1 MILESSQQFSRF
13 KVLRKIGEGGMG
25 EVYLVEDQ
33 KLGRNVAL
41 KLLQPEYFDSPDR
54 LERLNRE
61 ARTAA
66 KVSHSN
72 VMSIYDI
79 GSEKDEK
86 TGRELSFIVMEYIRG
101 ESLTD
106 YLRDKNPNLKDLLR
120 VGEKIA
126 SGLAAAHKLGIVHR
140 DIKTDNIR
148 IDEEGEPKILDFG
161 LAKPTASSFA
171 GEGSSD
177 TDTVSKE
184 LTQEGKILGTITYM
198 SPEQAR
204 GETVDSRSD
213 IFSFGTM
220 MYKMF
225 TGVFPFDAPDRVSVL
240 AKILES
246 KQAPVR
252 QLNESLPSEL
262 ERIIE
267 KCLQK
272 SPNDRY
278 QDTRDL
284 VIDLRSLRKQYESG
298 ISDTSSIV
306 TDAAKPS
313 KGRFARRGWIQAG
326 SVVVVLVVLIA
337 AAMSYFSGSNKPT
350 GLQAQENALAIFG
363 FENKTGDSELDWLTS
378 GLPEILLTDLAESRS
393 INLISQSRVLDCL
406 GDAAKSQ
413 GGMPSHQACV
423 DAARSLGATRV
434 LSGSVYKLGDMLRI
448 DARLEDL
455 ESGKIILGEKVVGQN
470 PIVLVDSLT
479 QKIALS
485 LNISDMMSEK
495 TQVADITSSSPEA
508 YKHYI
513 LGMQDFALDFDKA
526 IAEFEKAIEI
536 DSTFALPYMRL
547 GMSYT
552 FQGRNQQAATY
563 YNAASRFASKLPVKE
578 RSLLDIY
585 TDIWLR
591 SNFDDALIKT
601 KAYLENYPDDKE
613 TRGYY
618 ALMLNVLQRD
628 SDAALAQLDTV
639 MMLDPHYYL
648 ALSFYATI
656 YQSREDYE
664 KAIEYTVRAKEANP
678 ESPTPY
684 NDLSSMYLANARYDE
699 AEEITR
705 EMLEKFPESTDAIG
719 RLATLSVLK
728 RDFEMARQYA
738 EKLTEVDPDDIFL
751 RIRYHRILANV
762 AFWTGKFQT
771 GTSELFEAARSAE
784 ATGDS
789 TQVRGR
795 YATIASRYLLFEMPD
810 SALFYGKIAAKW
822 ASNFSTLNY
831 PMLLIEID
839 PIYEK
844 EARELMKSA
853 VEEFK
858 KRLPSEMWDIT
869 DNFEMIFNAR
879 AAADTNALIQGFE
892 NMMNQSNQKSTSN
905 LRELGIVLVASGQY
919 QKGKEVLQEIL
930 SGVYEA
936 TDGFEYLLALYYTG
950 VADEGLGNTADAI
963 AAYKEVL
970 KYWGSPEIEIKE
982 IADTR
987 QRLRKLTG
995 QT

>member
-1 MILESSQQFSRF
+1 MILESGQQFSHF

-33 KLGRNVAL
+33 KLSRNVAL

-79 GSEKDEK
+79 GAEKDEK
-86 TGRELSFIVMEYIRG
+86 TGRELSFIVMEYIPG
-101 ESLTD
+101 KSLTD
-106 YLRDKNPNLKDLLR
+106 HLRDKNPSLKDLLR

-161 LAKPTASSFA
+161 LAKPIASGFA

-220 MYKMF
+220 LYKMF
-225 TGVFPFDAPDRVSVL
+225 AGVFPFDAPDRVSVL

-252 QLNESLPSEL
+252 QVNESLPPEL

-267 KCLQK
+267 KSLQK
-272 SPNDRY
+272 NPNDRY

-284 VIDLRSLRKQYESG
+284 VVDLRTLRRQYESG
-298 ISDTSSIV
+298 ISDTSSVVI
-306 TDAAKPS
+306 DAAKPP

-326 SVVVVLVVLIA
+326 SVVVALVALIVA
-337 AAMSYFSGSNKPT
+337 TMSYFGGSDHPT
-350 GLQAQENALAIFG
+350 GLQAHENALAIFG
-363 FENKTGDSELDWLTS
+363 FENKTGDTELDWLTS

-393 INLISQSRVLDCL
+393 INLISRSRVLDLL
-406 GDAAKSQ
+406 GETAKSQ
-413 GGMPSHQACV
+413 GGIPSHQACV

-448 DARLEDL
+448 DARMEDV
-455 ESGKIILGEKVVGQN
+455 ETGQIILGEKVVGQN
-470 PIVLVDSLT
+470 PIILVDSLT

-485 LNISDMMSEK
+485 LNISGMMSDK

-552 FQGRNQQAATY
+552 FQGRNQQAASY
-563 YNAASRFASKLPVKE
+563 FNAASRFANKLPIKE

-585 TDIWLR
+585 SDIWLR
-591 SNFDDALIKT
+591 SNFDDALIKI

-618 ALMLNVLQRD
+618 ALMLDVLQRD

-639 MMLDPHYYL
+639 MMLDPHYYP

-656 YQSREDYE
+656 YLRREAFD
-664 KAIEYTVRAKEANP
+664 KAIEYCIRAKEANP

-699 AEEITR
+699 AEEIAR
-705 EMLEKFPESTDAIG
+705 EMLGKFPESTDAIG

-738 EKLTEVDPDDIFL
+738 EMLIDQQPDDVFL
-751 RIRYHRILANV
+751 KIRYHRILANL

-771 GTSELFEAARSAE
+771 GMNELFEAARFAE
-784 ATGDS
+784 AIGDS
-789 TQVRGR
+789 SQVRSR
-795 YATIASRYLLFEMPD
+795 YASIASRYLLFEMPD
-810 SALFYGKIAAKW
+810 SALFYGKISAKW
-822 ASNFSTLNY
+822 ASNFSMLNY

-839 PIYEK
+839 PSYEK
-844 EARELMKSA
+844 EARVLMKTA

-858 KRLPSEMWDIT
+858 RRLPSEMWDIT
-869 DNFEMIFNAR
+869 DNFEMIFDAR

-892 NMMNQSNQKSTSN
+892 NMMNQSDQKVTSN
-905 LRELGIVLVASGQY
+905 LRELGIILVKNGKFR
-919 QKGKEVLQEIL
+919 KGKETLQEVL
-930 SGVYEA
+930 AGRYE
-936 TDGFEYLLALYYTG
+936 TTNGYEYLRALYYTG
-950 VADEGLGNTADAI
+950 IADEGLGNAADAI

-970 KYWGSPEIEIKE
+970 KYWGNPEIEIKD
-982 IADTR
+982 ISDTR
-987 QRLRKLTG
+987 QRLSRLTG